1 MKEELSNPQ
10 AAKTHKKVQTIPN
23 HITVKLLKIKYIK
36 LSEMKDKDTFL
47 KAVKE
52 KRIIFTEAIDFVTE
66 TVKVR
71 SKSVKWQF

>member
-47 KAVKE
+47 KA
-52 KRIIFTEAIDFVTE
+52 FPN
-66 TVKVR
+66 
-71 SKSVKWQF
+71 

>member
-1 MKEELSNPQ
+1 
-10 AAKTHKKVQTIPN
+10 
-23 HITVKLLKIKYIK
+23 
-36 LSEMKDKDTFL
+36 MKDKDTFL

-71 SKSVKWQF
+71 SNSVK